1 MSRVISS
8 RWMLLERTLSERII
22 ITKAPLKEGWGQE
35 FFLAAAFDEKRMT
48 QIQVEA
54 VSKSSILGNI
64 YIGRVE
70 NIATNIQAAFVNIA
84 KGVSCF
90 LPLEEAKNAVFTKK
104 NGKKDLCIGD
114 ELLVEVTREKQ
125 KNKPAS
131 VSANLNFSGTYLI
144 LTTGNHLL
152 GISKKLHAT
161 ERERLQALLKDQI
174 TDTFGIVVR
183 TAARDASDEEIL
195 KELEMLT
202 KQCHACLQGAMHRTA
217 FTRLREAPPFYL
229 QFLKNRNLTEVQKIT
244 TDIPSV
250 HEVLL
255 QHLQDTKEAEKL
267 HLYTDTQVSL
277 FALYSLTHEL
287 ERALHRQVWLP
298 SGAYLVIDPTEA
310 LTVIDVN
317 SGKNIKKKARE
328 ELVFFVNV
336 EAAHEIARQL
346 ILRNISGI
354 CIIDFIDMKEKEH
367 REELMHI
374 LRMDLKKDKVPATLV
389 DITRLGLVELTRKK
403 VQKSLK
409 EQLQG
414 DVSDEK

>member
-183 TAARDASDEEIL
+183 TAAKDASDEEIL

-217 FTRLREAPPFYL
+217 FTRLWEAPPFYL
-229 QFLKNRNLTEVQKIT
+229 QFLKNRNFTEVQKIT

-317 SGKNIKKKARE
+317 SGKNIKKKSRE
-328 ELVFFVNV
+328 ELVFSVNV

>member
-90 LPLEEAKNAVFTKK
+90 LPLEEAKNAVFKKK

-131 VSANLNFSGTYLI
+131 VSANLNFSGKYLI

-183 TAARDASDEEIL
+183 TAAKDASDEEIL
-195 KELEMLT
+195 KELELLT

-328 ELVFFVNV
+328 ELVFSVNV

>member
-8 RWMLLERTLSERII
+8 RWMLLERTLSKRII
-22 ITKAPLKEGWGQE
+22 ITKAPLKEGWGQK

-131 VSANLNFSGTYLI
+131 VSANLNFSGKYLI

-183 TAARDASDEEIL
+183 TAAKDASDEEIL

-317 SGKNIKKKARE
+317 SGKNIKKKSRE
-328 ELVFFVNV
+328 ELVFSVNV

-389 DITRLGLVELTRKK
+389 DITRLGLVELTRKE

>member
-161 ERERLQALLKDQI
+161 ELERLQALLKDQI

-183 TAARDASDEEIL
+183 TAAKDASDEEIL

>member
-64 YIGRVE
+64 YIARVE
-70 NIATNIQAAFVNIA
+70 NIAQNIQAAFVDIA

-131 VSANLNFSGTYLI
+131 VSANLNFSGKYLI

-183 TAARDASDEEIL
+183 TAAKDASDEEIL

-244 TDIPSV
+244 TDIPGV

-255 QHLQDTKEAEKL
+255 QHFQATKEAEKL

-328 ELVFFVNV
+328 ELVFSVNV

>member
-131 VSANLNFSGTYLI
+131 VSANLNFSGKYLI
-144 LTTGNHLL
+144 LTTVNHLL

-183 TAARDASDEEIL
+183 TAAKDASDEEIL

-317 SGKNIKKKARE
+317 SGKNIKKKSRE
-328 ELVFFVNV
+328 ELVFSVNV

>member
-131 VSANLNFSGTYLI
+131 VSANLNFSGKYLI
-144 LTTGNHLL
+144 LTTGNYLL

-161 ERERLQALLKDQI
+161 ERERLQTLLKDQI

-183 TAARDASDEEIL
+183 TAAKDASDEEIL
-195 KELEMLT
+195 RELEILT

-244 TDIPSV
+244 TDIPGV

-255 QHLQDTKEAEKL
+255 QHFQATKVAEKL

-328 ELVFFVNV
+328 ELVFSVNV

-354 CIIDFIDMKEKEH
+354 CLIDFIDMKEKEH

>member
-131 VSANLNFSGTYLI
+131 VSANLNFSGKYLI

-174 TDTFGIVVR
+174 TDIFGIVVR
-183 TAARDASDEEIL
+183 TAAKDASDEEIL
-195 KELEMLT
+195 KELELLT

-317 SGKNIKKKARE
+317 SGKNIKKKSRE
-328 ELVFFVNV
+328 ELVFSVNV

>member
-183 TAARDASDEEIL
+183 TAAKDASDEEIL

>member
-8 RWMLLERTLSERII
+8 RWMPLERTLSERII

-70 NIATNIQAAFVNIA
+70 NIATNIQAAFVDIA

-131 VSANLNFSGTYLI
+131 VSANLNFSGKYLI

-183 TAARDASDEEIL
+183 TAAKDASDEEIL

-255 QHLQDTKEAEKL
+255 QHFQATKEAEKL

-328 ELVFFVNV
+328 ELVFSVNV
-336 EAAHEIARQL
+336 EAAHELARQL

>member
-1 MSRVISS
+1 M
-8 RWMLLERTLSERII
+8 SERII

-70 NIATNIQAAFVNIA
+70 NIAQNIQAAFVDIA

-131 VSANLNFSGTYLI
+131 VSANLNFSGKYLI

-183 TAARDASDEEIL
+183 TAAKDASDEEIL

-317 SGKNIKKKARE
+317 SGKNIKKKSRE
-328 ELVFFVNV
+328 ELVFSVNV

>member
-8 RWMLLERTLSERII
+8 RWMPLERTLSERII
-22 ITKAPLKEGWGQE
+22 ITKAPLKEGWGQK

-131 VSANLNFSGTYLI
+131 VSANLNFSGKYLI

-183 TAARDASDEEIL
+183 TAAKDASDEEIL

-255 QHLQDTKEAEKL
+255 QHFQATKEAEKL

-328 ELVFFVNV
+328 ELVFSVNV

>member
-1 MSRVISS
+1 M
-8 RWMLLERTLSERII
+8 SERII

-48 QIQVEA
+48 QIQAEA

-64 YIGRVE
+64 YIAKVE
-70 NIATNIQAAFVNIA
+70 NIAQNIQAAFVDIV

-114 ELLVEVTREKQ
+114 ELLVEITREKQ

-131 VSANLNFSGTYLI
+131 VSANLNFSGKYLI

-183 TAARDASDEEIL
+183 TAAKDASDEEIL

-317 SGKNIKKKARE
+317 SGKNIKKKSRE
-328 ELVFFVNV
+328 ELVFSVNV

>member
-1 MSRVISS
+1 M
-8 RWMLLERTLSERII
+8 SERII

-131 VSANLNFSGTYLI
+131 VSANLNFSGKYLI
-144 LTTGNHLL
+144 LTTGNYLL

-183 TAARDASDEEIL
+183 TAAKDASDEEIL

-317 SGKNIKKKARE
+317 SGKNIKKKSRE
-328 ELVFFVNV
+328 ELVFSVNV

>member
-35 FFLAAAFDEKRMT
+35 FFLAASFDEKRMT

-183 TAARDASDEEIL
+183 TAAKDASDEEIL

>member
-144 LTTGNHLL
+144 LSTGNHLL

-183 TAARDASDEEIL
+183 TAAKDASDEEIL

-389 DITRLGLVELTRKK
+389 DITRLGMVELTRKK

>member
-131 VSANLNFSGTYLI
+131 VSANLNFSGKYLI

-183 TAARDASDEEIL
+183 TAAKDASDEEIL

-317 SGKNIKKKARE
+317 SGKNIKKKVRE
-328 ELVFFVNV
+328 ELVFSVNV

>member
-1 MSRVISS
+1 M
-8 RWMLLERTLSERII
+8 
-22 ITKAPLKEGWGQE
+22 
-35 FFLAAAFDEKRMT
+35 
-48 QIQVEA
+48 
-54 VSKSSILGNI
+54 
-64 YIGRVE
+64 
-70 NIATNIQAAFVNIA
+70 
-84 KGVSCF
+84 
-90 LPLEEAKNAVFTKK
+90 
-104 NGKKDLCIGD
+104 
-114 ELLVEVTREKQ
+114 
-125 KNKPAS
+125 
-131 VSANLNFSGTYLI
+131 
-144 LTTGNHLL
+144 
-152 GISKKLHAT
+152 
-161 ERERLQALLKDQI
+161 
-174 TDTFGIVVR
+174 
-183 TAARDASDEEIL
+183 
-195 KELEMLT
+195 
-202 KQCHACLQGAMHRTA
+202 
-217 FTRLREAPPFYL
+217 
-229 QFLKNRNLTEVQKIT
+229 
-244 TDIPSV
+244 
-250 HEVLL
+250 LL

-317 SGKNIKKKARE
+317 SGKNIKKKSRE
-328 ELVFFVNV
+328 ELVFSVNV

>member
-70 NIATNIQAAFVNIA
+70 NIATNIQAAFVDIA

-114 ELLVEVTREKQ
+114 ELLVEVTSEKQ

-183 TAARDASDEEIL
+183 TAAKDASDEEIL

-317 SGKNIKKKARE
+317 SGKNIKKKVRE
-328 ELVFFVNV
+328 ELVFSVNV

>member
-22 ITKAPLKEGWGQE
+22 ITKAPLKEGRGQE
-35 FFLAAAFDEKRMT
+35 FFLAATFDEKRMT

-64 YIGRVE
+64 YIARVE
-70 NIATNIQAAFVNIA
+70 NIAQNIQAAFVDIA

-131 VSANLNFSGTYLI
+131 VSANLNFSGKYLI
-144 LTTGNHLL
+144 LTTGNYLL

-161 ERERLQALLKDQI
+161 ERERLQTLLKDQI

-183 TAARDASDEEIL
+183 TAAKDASDEEIL
-195 KELEMLT
+195 RELEMLT

-317 SGKNIKKKARE
+317 SGKNIKKKSRE
-328 ELVFFVNV
+328 ELVFSVNV

>member
-1 MSRVISS
+1 M
-8 RWMLLERTLSERII
+8 SERII

-70 NIATNIQAAFVNIA
+70 NIATNIQAAFVDIA

-114 ELLVEVTREKQ
+114 ELLVEVTSEKQ

-183 TAARDASDEEIL
+183 TAAKDASDEEIL

-328 ELVFFVNV
+328 ELVFSVNV

>member
-183 TAARDASDEEIL
+183 TAAKDASNEEIL

>member
-1 MSRVISS
+1 M
-8 RWMLLERTLSERII
+8 SERII

-70 NIATNIQAAFVNIA
+70 NIAQNIQAAFVDIA

-131 VSANLNFSGTYLI
+131 VSANLNFSGKYLI

-183 TAARDASDEEIL
+183 TAAKDASDEEIL

-328 ELVFFVNV
+328 ELVFSVNV

>member
-1 MSRVISS
+1 M
-8 RWMLLERTLSERII
+8 SERII

-70 NIATNIQAAFVNIA
+70 NIATNIQAAFVDIA

-131 VSANLNFSGTYLI
+131 VSANLNFSGKYLI

-183 TAARDASDEEIL
+183 TAAKDASDEEIL

-317 SGKNIKKKARE
+317 SGKNIKKKSRE
-328 ELVFFVNV
+328 ELVFSVNV

-354 CIIDFIDMKEKEH
+354 CIIDFIDMKEKKH

>member
-8 RWMLLERTLSERII
+8 RWMPLERTLSERII

-70 NIATNIQAAFVNIA
+70 NIATNIQAAFVDIA

-131 VSANLNFSGTYLI
+131 VSANLNFSGKYLI

-183 TAARDASDEEIL
+183 TAAKDASDEEIL

-255 QHLQDTKEAEKL
+255 QHFQATKEAERL

-328 ELVFFVNV
+328 ELVFSVNV

>member
-22 ITKAPLKEGWGQE
+22 ITKAPLKEGWGQK

-131 VSANLNFSGTYLI
+131 VSANLNFSGKYLI

-183 TAARDASDEEIL
+183 TAAKDASDEEIL

-317 SGKNIKKKARE
+317 SGKNIKKKSRE
-328 ELVFFVNV
+328 ELVFSVNV

>member
-22 ITKAPLKEGWGQE
+22 ITKAPLKEGLGQE

-131 VSANLNFSGTYLI
+131 VSANLNFSGKYLI

-183 TAARDASDEEIL
+183 TAAKDASDEEIL

-317 SGKNIKKKARE
+317 SGKNIKKKSRE
-328 ELVFFVNV
+328 ELVFSVNV

>member
-1 MSRVISS
+1 MSK
-8 RWMLLERTLSERII
+8 RII
-22 ITKAPLKEGWGQE
+22 ITKAPLKEGWGQK

-131 VSANLNFSGTYLI
+131 VSANLNFSGKYLI

-183 TAARDASDEEIL
+183 TAAKDASDEEIL

-328 ELVFFVNV
+328 ELVFSVNV

>member
-183 TAARDASDEEIL
+183 TAAKDASDEEIL

-255 QHLQDTKEAEKL
+255 QHLQDTKEAEKI

-328 ELVFFVNV
+328 ELVFSVNV

>member
-1 MSRVISS
+1 M
-8 RWMLLERTLSERII
+8 SERII

-64 YIGRVE
+64 YIAKVE

-131 VSANLNFSGTYLI
+131 VSANLNFSGKYLI

-183 TAARDASDEEIL
+183 TAAKDASDEEIL

-317 SGKNIKKKARE
+317 SGKNIKKKSRE
-328 ELVFFVNV
+328 ELVFSVNV

>member
-1 MSRVISS
+1 MSKVISS
-8 RWMLLERTLSERII
+8 RWMLLERTLSKRII
-22 ITKAPLKEGWGQE
+22 ITKAPLKEGWGQK

-131 VSANLNFSGTYLI
+131 VSANLNFSGKYLI

-161 ERERLQALLKDQI
+161 ERECLQALLKDQI

-183 TAARDASDEEIL
+183 TAAKDASDEEIL

-317 SGKNIKKKARE
+317 SGKNIKKKSRE
-328 ELVFFVNV
+328 ELVFSVNV

>member
-131 VSANLNFSGTYLI
+131 VSANLNFSGKYLI

-183 TAARDASDEEIL
+183 TAAKDASDEEIL

-317 SGKNIKKKARE
+317 SGKNIKKKSRE
-328 ELVFFVNV
+328 ELVFSVNV
-336 EAAHEIARQL
+336 EAAREIARQL

>member
-131 VSANLNFSGTYLI
+131 VSANLNFSGKYLI

-183 TAARDASDEEIL
+183 SAAKDASDEEIL

-317 SGKNIKKKARE
+317 SGKNIKKKSRE
-328 ELVFFVNV
+328 ELVFSVNV

>member
-1 MSRVISS
+1 M
-8 RWMLLERTLSERII
+8 SERII

-131 VSANLNFSGTYLI
+131 VSANLNFSGKYLI

-183 TAARDASDEEIL
+183 TAAKDASDEEIL
-195 KELEMLT
+195 KELELLT

-328 ELVFFVNV
+328 ELVFSVNV

>member
-84 KGVSCF
+84 NGVSCF

-131 VSANLNFSGTYLI
+131 VSANLNFSGKYLI

-183 TAARDASDEEIL
+183 TAAKDASDEEIL

-317 SGKNIKKKARE
+317 SGKNIKKKSRE
-328 ELVFFVNV
+328 ELVFSVNV

>member
-131 VSANLNFSGTYLI
+131 VSANLNFSGKYLI

-183 TAARDASDEEIL
+183 TAAKDASDEEIL

-217 FTRLREAPPFYL
+217 FTRLRETPPFYL

-317 SGKNIKKKARE
+317 SGKNIKKKSRE
-328 ELVFFVNV
+328 ELVFSVNV

>member
-1 MSRVISS
+1 
-8 RWMLLERTLSERII
+8 LSERII

-131 VSANLNFSGTYLI
+131 VSANLNFSGKYLI

-183 TAARDASDEEIL
+183 TAAKDASDEEIL

-328 ELVFFVNV
+328 ELVFSVNV